1 MDIFD
6 LDMQKSVDCIPKRGG
21 VTKKAKKDDA
31 EEKKSERGALDAKS
45 VKSKKSKK
53 AKKPKKAKDN
63 INDSVV
69 ESEDIKSQV
78 SKNFT
83 ALSSLYKRQS
93 TFRQG
98 DQDEIVQLKIEF
110 ERLQTTIGILNGK
123 LRTQKETEN
132 QLNELRKRVK
142 QVETEKAAM
151 EQEVNNY

>member
-6 LDMQKSVDCIPKRGG
+6 LDMQKSVDCIPKRSG
-21 VTKKAKKDDA
+21 VTKKTKKDDN
-31 EEKKSERGALDAKS
+31 EEKKSQRDALETKS

-53 AKKPKKAKDN
+53 AKKPKKTKENN

-142 QVETEKAAM
+142 QVETEKATM
-151 EQEVNNY
+151 E